1 MGEWRID
8 ADVLAR
14 SRFVVSPLQETVATV
29 IALDRGSALPGL
41 RRWATAERPA
51 FKARLAADPFAAK
64 LVETGFR
71 STWIAD
77 FLITPPTRSDRT
89 FQDEL
94 CRVRQTPTDV
104 ALADLALPDGA
115 VPAELA
121 VPDLAARAADLL
133 DWVWTRSVRPD
144 WPRRRRLFEA
154 DIVAR
159 THQLSARGWA
169 DALAGMRPGLRW
181 LGDGRLR
188 INTYA
193 NPPRSLYDAELL
205 FIPTTAT
212 GRGWVCWDEPERYAV
227 IYPCSGTLA
236 DSADASPPDALS
248 RLLGPTRATILTEMA
263 TPKSTSQLV
272 AATGHGLGSVGGH
285 LKVLLDAGLA
295 RRTRSG
301 RSVLY
306 YRTELGDGLVEPRHH
321 RNEPLSRTVPDG
333 GRRVRG

>member
-1 MGEWRID
+1 MGEWRIA

-29 IALDRGSALPGL
+29 ISLDRGGTVPGL
-41 RRWATAERPA
+41 RRWAAAERPA
-51 FKARLAADPFAAK
+51 FKARLAADPFAAR
-64 LVETGFR
+64 LVETAFR
-71 STWIAD
+71 PTWIAD
-77 FLITPPTRSDRT
+77 FLITPPTRADRT

-94 CRVRQTPTDV
+94 RRVRDTSTDA
-104 ALADLALPDGA
+104 ALADLALPAGT
-115 VPAELA
+115 VPTELA

-133 DWVWTRSVRPD
+133 EWVWTQSVRPD

-188 INTYA
+188 INAYD
-193 NPPRSLYDAELL
+193 NPPRSLDDAELL
-205 FIPTTAT
+205 FVPTTAT

-227 IYPCSGTLA
+227 IYPCSGMLA
-236 DSADASPPDALS
+236 DTRAEAPPEALS
-248 RLLGPTRATILTEMA
+248 RLLGPTRATILVQLS

-272 AATGHGLGSVGGH
+272 AGTGFGLGSVGGH
-285 LKVLLDAGLA
+285 LKVLLDAELV

-306 YRTELGDGLVEPRHH
+306 YRTAVGDQLV
-321 RNEPLSRTVPDG
+321 
-333 GRRVRG
+333 GRAAAT

>member
-1 MGEWRID
+1 MGEWRIA

-29 IALDRGSALPGL
+29 IWLDRGGTVPGL
-41 RRWATAERPA
+41 RGWAAAERPL

-64 LVETGFR
+64 LVETAFR
-71 STWIAD
+71 ATWIAD
-77 FLITPPTRSDRT
+77 FLITPPTRADRT

-94 CRVRQTPTDV
+94 RRVRETPTEA
-104 ALADLALPDGA
+104 ALADLALPAGA
-115 VPAELA
+115 VPEQLA

-133 DWVWTRSVRPD
+133 EWVWTQSVRPD

-159 THQLSARGWA
+159 TQQLSARGWA

-193 NPPRSLYDAELL
+193 NPPRALDDAELL
-205 FIPTTAT
+205 FVPTTAS

-236 DSADASPPDALS
+236 DTRSEAPPEALS
-248 RLLGPTRATILTEMA
+248 RLLGPTRATILTELG

-272 AATGHGLGSVGGH
+272 AATGFGLGSVGGH
-285 LKVLLDAGLA
+285 LKVLLDAELV

-306 YRTELGDGLVEPRHH
+306 YRTAVGDQLVALQRSPQ
-321 RNEPLSRTVPDG
+321 PSAQP
-333 GRRVRG
+333 